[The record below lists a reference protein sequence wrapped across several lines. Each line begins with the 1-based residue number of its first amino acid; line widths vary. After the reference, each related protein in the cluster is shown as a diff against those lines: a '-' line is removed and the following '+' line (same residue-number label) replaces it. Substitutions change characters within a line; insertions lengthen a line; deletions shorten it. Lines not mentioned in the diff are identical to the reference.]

1 MKKILAAVLSVVLCL
16 FMALPA
22 FADEAETGK
31 TEIEYP
37 GQDASQDVKVTIS
50 GEVVHVYLVDIE
62 FTNPVF
68 AYSTGSKWDPTDYT
82 YKPNAG
88 GEWSGIGS
96 VKIINHSDL
105 PVNYTVEKK
114 DVVTTYGSL
123 DIEVANGTG
132 TIGKCTPDTN
142 RGDMNATATYSVTGT
157 PTVSEITAQRLG
169 SIKVTIAKV
178 NAEG

>member
-22 FADEAETGK
+22 FADGTPEASYTGDN
-31 TEIEYP
+31 E
-37 GQDASQDVKVTIS
+37 SVDVKVTIS
-50 GEVVHVYLVDIE
+50 GEVIHVYLVDIE
-62 FTNPVF
+62 FTNTTF
-68 AYSTGSKWDPTDYT
+68 TYSTGSKWDPTDYT

-88 GEWSGIGS
+88 GEWSGTGS

-105 PVNYTVEKK
+105 PVNYTVEKE
-114 DVVTTYGSL
+114 DVVTTYGPL

-132 TIGKCTPDTN
+132 TIEKCTPETN
-142 RGDMNATATYSVTGT
+142 RGDMNATATYAVTGT
-157 PTVSEITAQRLG
+157 PSVSEITAQKLG

-178 NAEG
+178 KAEG